1 MSIVFKAFF
10 KKNLELNNF
19 FISYRTFLL
28 RKKTYPR
35 FQVKTICAPKVSN
48 FWGAY
53 QNRVC
58 FLIGFKFYVK

>member
-10 KKNLELNNF
+10 KKNPARSDF

-28 RKKTYPR
+28 RKKISPC
-35 FQVKTICAPKVSN
+35 FQAKMICAPKVSN

-58 FLIGFKFYVK
+58 FLMRFKFYIK